1 MNLRNLME
9 TAVFRLYGDKEA
21 RQIKA
26 EAIQG
31 LAPMDWDALYKQ
43 MYGVPGEDEVK
54 APNEEHVRMYDEDIK
69 ELQVIKEE
77 LEAQVRAEIPEYEL
91 VYTFTEG
98 IWFHSHREP
107 VHTICSAYGKPE
119 ITFGE
124 KLAFAKTFLCEGKT
138 ELDMAEFLSFASST
152 VYESI
157 EEDNIHVRIAQK
169 GKTGEEYFSRIL
181 REYKHKYHALENI
194 VIPAAEGDGLTSETD
209 AYIITSKGIFVCEV
223 KNYGKEGQTLA
234 VRSDDKWFMLESDTG
249 RLIGTKMSATEQNQ
263 RHCRATKA
271 FFEKHFGNVNIPIIP
286 VVVIANDGVEIN
298 NQSTNPVIYA
308 KDIEQFI
315 EQYEDCL
322 SADMQQNIIK
332 AFEENKLEMVD
343 YPVKLNKSRAEHAK
357 NIQETVIPYAK
368 ANVKIANG
376 LFALKNKCGLIT
388 NLVAVLIG
396 LVLFLVCKENI
407 DFTSAVVMV
416 IAYGVACCCESKI
429 WFICALT
436 LLIGFPLWVIT
447 DMVQILVVMAAIFVG
462 AYFLSKKN

>member
-1 MNLRNLME
+1 MNLRNLIE
-9 TAVFRLYGDKEA
+9 TAVFRFYGDKEA

-26 EAIQG
+26 EATKG
-31 LAPMDWDALYKQ
+31 LAPMDWDALYNQ

-54 APNEEHVRMYDEDIK
+54 APNEEHVRMYDKDIK
-69 ELQVIKEE
+69 ELQAIKEE
-77 LEAQVRAEIPEYEL
+77 LETQVRAEIPEYEFL
-91 VYTFTEG
+91 YFFDTG
-98 IWFHSHREP
+98 IRFHSHQDP
-107 VHTICSAYGKPE
+107 VHTIWSADGKLD

-157 EEDNIHVRIAQK
+157 EEDNTRVRIAQK

-181 REYKHKYHALENI
+181 RGYKHKYHTLENI
-194 VIPAAEGDGLTSETD
+194 VIPAAIGDGLTSETD
-209 AYIITSKGIFVCEV
+209 AYIITSKGVFVCEV

-271 FFEKHFGNVNIPIIP
+271 FFERHFGNVNIPIIP

-308 KDIEQFI
+308 KDIEKFI
-315 EQYEDCL
+315 ESYEDCL
-322 SADMQQNIIK
+322 SVDMQKNIIK
-332 AFEENKLEMVD
+332 AFEENKLDMVD

-357 NIQETVIPYAK
+357 NIQETVLPYAK

-376 LFALKNKCGLIT
+376 LFELKKKCNLIS

-396 LVLFLVCKENI
+396 LVLFLAFKEEI
-407 DFTSAVVMV
+407 GVAAVVV
-416 IAYGVACCCESKI
+416 IAYAAASLCTSNI
-429 WFICALT
+429 TFICALAVM
-436 LLIGFPLWVIT
+436 IGFPIWIFTQMPQVAVVVI
-447 DMVQILVVMAAIFVG
+447 VILAG
-462 AYFLSKKN
+462 AYFLSKRN